1 MSIVP
6 SDNAGSHSHLVLFV
20 KMSNPDATADD
31 RCIAI
36 HGTIEEHGLDRKAND
51 TTDCDAAA
59 AAVSRRV
66 VRDGAVAQRER
77 AGIEDA
83 ATVTSRCIARDGAVA
98 QRECAEIVDA
108 TTVASRRIARDGAVA
123 QRERTTIGDAATTV
137 ASCLIA
143 RDGAIGEHKHALVVD
158 DAPESFAVLEG

>member
-83 ATVTSRCIARDGAVA
+83 ATV
-98 QRECAEIVDA
+98 
-108 TTVASRRIARDGAVA
+108 ASRRIARDGAVA
-123 QRERTTIGDAATTV
+123 QRERTAIGDAATTV
-137 ASCLIA
+137 ASRRIAQDDAVDKRERAFVVNAAAIVASRRVA
-143 RDGAIGEHKHALVVD
+143 RDSAVAHREPAAKGIE
-158 DAPESFAVLEG
+158 DAA

>member
-66 VRDGAVAQRER
+66 VRDGAGAHREH
-77 AGIEDA
+77 AAKGIEDA
-83 ATVTSRCIARDGAVA
+83 A
-98 QRECAEIVDA
+98 
-108 TTVASRRIARDGAVA
+108 
-123 QRERTTIGDAATTV
+123 AAAA

>member
-83 ATVTSRCIARDGAVA
+83 ATVTSRRVARDSAVA
-98 QRECAEIVDA
+98 HREHAAKGIE
-108 TTVASRRIARDGAVA
+108 
-123 QRERTTIGDAATTV
+123 DAAAAAA